1 MEATESLV
9 RLKTQNMLTAPAFVH
24 EEKSFMSV
32 MKSAFAK
39 GANLGMCWLVEG
51 GYQNEFIIVFIFNMC
66 SPILLWCLLNR
77 RRYSS
82 GGRLLLIIFDGVR
95 LQLGDVQRLYS
106 LGFCVCVR
114 DAVQLLQVRRRL

>member
-1 MEATESLV
+1 MDATNSLV

-24 EEKSFMSV
+24 DEKAFMSV

-77 RRYSS
+77 RRYS
-82 GGRLLLIIFDGVR
+82 GGRLLIIFDGVR
-95 LQLGDVQRLYS
+95 LQLGDVQRLYT
-106 LGFCVCVR
+106 LGFCVCCVR
-114 DAVQLLQVRRRL
+114 DAVQLLRVRRRL